1 MGIDIPASID
11 ETLTLLSES
20 HYIADRSLATTLYLS
35 LKMGKPLFLEGE
47 AGVGKTEVAKVLS
60 SALGRKLVRLQCY
73 EGLDINSAVYE
84 WNYSKQMLHIRFM
97 EGKADID
104 KEEISKDLFSEEFL
118 IKRPLL
124 QALEP
129 QAGGAPVLLIDEL
142 DRTDAPFEAFL
153 LEVLSDFQI
162 TIPETCLLYTSD
174 AADE

>member
-73 EGLDINSAVYE
+73 
-84 WNYSKQMLHIRFM
+84 
-97 EGKADID
+97 
-104 KEEISKDLFSEEFL
+104 
-118 IKRPLL
+118 
-124 QALEP
+124 
-129 QAGGAPVLLIDEL
+129 AG
-142 DRTDAPFEAFL
+142 
-153 LEVLSDFQI
+153 
-162 TIPETCLLYTSD
+162 
-174 AADE
+174 